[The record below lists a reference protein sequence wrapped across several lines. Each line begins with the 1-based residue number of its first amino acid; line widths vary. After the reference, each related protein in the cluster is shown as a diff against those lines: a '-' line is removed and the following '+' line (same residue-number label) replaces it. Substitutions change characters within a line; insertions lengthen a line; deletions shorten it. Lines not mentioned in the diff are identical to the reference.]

1 MAFNRKYTE
10 KELNI
15 SNIHLHNLPE
25 RKFQNGKKWNFRK
38 FQNSKKWNFRKFQN
52 GKKWNFR
59 NFQNGKKWNFRNFQI
74 V

>member
-25 RKFQNGKKWNFRK
+25 RKFQN
-38 FQNSKKWNFRKFQN
+38 S
-52 GKKWNFR
+52 KKWNFR
-59 NFQNGKKWNFRNFQI
+59 NFQNGKKWNFRKFQI
-74 V
+74 F

>member
-25 RKFQNGKKWNFRK
+25 RKFQNGKTAKSGISANFK
-38 FQNSKKWNFRKFQN
+38 
-52 GKKWNFR
+52 
-59 NFQNGKKWNFRNFQI
+59 
-74 V
+74 

>member
-25 RKFQNGKKWNFRK
+25 RKFQNGKKWNFRN
-38 FQNSKKWNFRKFQN
+38 FQNSKKWNFRKFQ
-52 GKKWNFR
+52 
-59 NFQNGKKWNFRNFQI
+59 I

>member
-38 FQNSKKWNFRKFQN
+38 FQNVLKERFSLESTPDRFLFV
-52 GKKWNFR
+52 FHS
-59 NFQNGKKWNFRNFQI
+59 
-74 V
+74 VT

>member
-15 SNIHLHNLPE
+15 SNFHLHKFPDRN
-25 RKFQNGKKWNFRK
+25 FQNGKKWNFRK
-38 FQNSKKWNFRKFQN
+38 FQ
-52 GKKWNFR
+52 
-59 NFQNGKKWNFRNFQI
+59 I